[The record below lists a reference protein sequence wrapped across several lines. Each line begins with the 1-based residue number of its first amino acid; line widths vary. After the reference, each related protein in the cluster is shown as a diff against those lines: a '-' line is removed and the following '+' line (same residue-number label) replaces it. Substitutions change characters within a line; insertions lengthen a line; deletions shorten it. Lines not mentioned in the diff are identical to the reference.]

1 MRAILVGISLFLA
14 GICPAFAD
22 GELPRLLTA
31 FDKARLAAFE
41 ATKAEALAYA
51 RAKGEAADV
60 NVLEEVL
67 AGRPLSFASGFEA
80 EGPWRCRVIKAGG
93 LLPLVVYPWFKCRI
107 SDDGSG
113 WYLRKVS
120 GSQLTEGRFYTL
132 SDTRLAYLGAGYVAG
147 EKPLHYGDTPDETQ
161 VAIVERLGDKRLVLE
176 FPAPRY
182 ESKFDI
188 LVLER

>member
-1 MRAILVGISLFLA
+1 MRAILVGLAVFLG
-14 GICPAFAD
+14 GICPVLAD
-22 GELPRLLTA
+22 GELPGLLTA
-31 FDKARLAAFE
+31 VDKARLAAFDE
-41 ATKAEALAYA
+41 TKSQALAEA

-60 NVLEEVL
+60 KVLDEAL
-67 AGRPLSFASGFEA
+67 AGKPLNLASGFDA

-93 LLPLVVYPWFKCRI
+93 PVPLVVYSWFKCRI

-113 WYLRKVS
+113 WYLRKLS
-120 GSQLTEGRFYTL
+120 GSQLTEGRFYTVN
-132 SDTRLAYLGAGYVAG
+132 DTKLVYLGAGYVAG
-147 EKPLHYGDTPDETQ
+147 EKPLHYGDKPDENQ
-161 VAIVERLGDKRLVLE
+161 VAIVERLSDKRLVLE